1 MSRDF
6 GTVLR
11 DIRLAKG
18 MSQEE
23 FASLLGT
30 TKQVISRYENGQRTP
45 KITVAKEYADL
56 LGIPLTILLG
66 EEGATEQ
73 SVRPSKRGV
82 KIPVLG
88 RVVAGIPIEA
98 IEEILD
104 YEEISPDMAAH
115 GEYFALQVFG
125 HSMEPKFSEGDVV
138 IVKRQPD
145 VDSGDIAIVLI
156 NGDEATIKKVKKL
169 PDGIMLIASNT
180 AVYEPTFYSKK
191 EIDELPVV
199 ILGKVVELRAKF

>member
-1 MSRDF
+1 MNRIKELRKIHKVSQKQLAEYLGTSRS
-6 GTVLR
+6 TVSMWEI
-11 DIRLAKG
+11 DA
-18 MSQEE
+18 SQPDNDMLVSISK
-23 FASLLGT
+23 FFNVSVDYLLG
-30 TKQVISRYENGQRTP
+30 KSDTP
-45 KITVAKEYADL
+45 AASQQK
-56 LGIPLTILLG
+56 
-66 EEGATEQ
+66 
-73 SVRPSKRGV
+73 GV

-98 IEEILD
+98 VEEILD

-125 HSMEPKFSEGDVV
+125 QSMEPKFSEGDVV

-145 VDSGDIAIVLI
+145 VDSGDIAIVMI

>member
-1 MSRDF
+1 MNRISEVRKQN
-6 GTVLR
+6 GY
-11 DIRLAKG
+11 
-18 MSQEE
+18 SQAALGRAINRAQNTICNWENGNRE
-23 FASLLGT
+23 PDNESLLRLSSLFG
-30 TKQVISRYENGQRTP
+30 VSVDY
-45 KITVAKEYADL
+45 L
-56 LGIPLTILLG
+56 LGKSDTPALP
-66 EEGATEQ
+66 Q
-73 SVRPSKRGV
+73 RKGV

-98 IEEILD
+98 IEDVLD
-104 YEEISPDMAAH
+104 YEEISEDMAAH
-115 GEYFALQVFG
+115 GEYFALQVVG
-125 HSMEPKFSEGDVV
+125 QSMEPKFSEGDVV

-145 VDSGDIAIVLI
+145 VESGDIAIVLI

>member
-1 MSRDF
+1 MSALADNLK
-6 GTVLR
+6 TLR
-11 DIRLAKG
+11 QAKG
-18 MSQEE
+18 VYQKDVANWLGIDRTTYVKYERGQSSPDYDILLELANY
-23 FASLLGT
+23 FSVSVDYLLGKSDVPT
-30 TKQVISRYENGQRTP
+30 AP
-45 KITVAKEYADL
+45 KK
-56 LGIPLTILLG
+56 
-66 EEGATEQ
+66 
-73 SVRPSKRGV
+73 GV

-98 IEEILD
+98 IEDVLD
-104 YEEISPDMAAH
+104 YEEISEDMAAH
-115 GEYFALQVFG
+115 GEYFALQVVG
-125 HSMEPKFSEGDVV
+125 KSMEPRFAEGDVV

-145 VDSGDIAIVLI
+145 VESGDIAIVLI

>member
-1 MSRDF
+1 MNRISEVRKQH
-6 GTVLR
+6 GY
-11 DIRLAKG
+11 
-18 MSQEE
+18 SQAALGRAINRAQNTICNWENGNRE
-23 FASLLGT
+23 PDNESLLRLSSLFG
-30 TKQVISRYENGQRTP
+30 VSVDY
-45 KITVAKEYADL
+45 L
-56 LGIPLTILLG
+56 LGKSDTP
-66 EEGATEQ
+66 AASQ
-73 SVRPSKRGV
+73 QKGV

-98 IEEILD
+98 VEEILD
-104 YEEISPDMAAH
+104 YEEISADMAAH
-115 GEYFALQVFG
+115 GEYFALQVFVQ
-125 HSMEPKFSEGDVV
+125 SMEPKFSEGDVV

-145 VDSGDIAIVLI
+145 VDSGDIAIVMI

-180 AVYEPTFYSKK
+180 TVYEPTFYSKK